1 MTGKE
6 RIEWAVAVV
15 AALGLGVSFGWD
27 YGVDNQV
34 VYLLG
39 ALHMVTPGSFQND
52 WFATQTTHYHP
63 AYELLG
69 ALLLLIRRDGAVIA
83 YGQTFVIAAGATCMF
98 WTLRVLVKNLAL
110 PAFLLLCC
118 IIFETRTFSVGG
130 SYAFDHIMQPSTLAS
145 VALFAAV
152 PLFAQ
157 GRWRASSVAL
167 AASGLFH
174 ANYMVLLCCVFFV
187 AHLLFGRKDLRRR
200 LLEQFLMP
208 VLVLLAFSPMIIAT
222 AGSPHAKQAQEIYFN
237 VRSPHHFQIARFQL
251 DLVPFAAWQMLGFGA
266 IWPLARNRSSPLG
279 RITALATGLACVTW
293 TGLALSA
300 AGVRPVTQLFAW
312 RLAPH
317 AELVLQIAAAAAVL
331 RVVAE
336 PGLARRF
343 GAASIALVVGGVAL
357 LSTHELLGKNP
368 ALPAI
373 LLAILV
379 VVAVFVV
386 LGLTPARAHLPR
398 YAPIALAV
406 LCLGGVGVE
415 TSLRFK
421 TTREKSSIL
430 TGINRHEREL
440 TTWMRQNTPK
450 DARFLTAP
458 GIETLRYHSQRSIVV
473 DWKSNPIVP
482 GEVLEW
488 IRRLE
493 DVCGRPIRGAGDLGG
508 YDSMDR
514 ARLERLK
521 AKYQLDFV
529 VVNRGRERALGYP
542 TVWANGRFVVLDL
555 RSKI

>member
-1 MTGKE
+1 M
-6 RIEWAVAVV
+6 
-15 AALGLGVSFGWD
+15 AALALGVSFGWD

-39 ALHMVTPGSFQND
+39 ALKMVTPGSFHND

-83 YGQTFVIAAGATCMF
+83 YGQTLVIAAGILGMF
-98 WTLRVLVKNLAL
+98 WTLRVLVKSLAL

-118 IIFETRTFSVGG
+118 IVFETRTSSVGG

-145 VALFAAV
+145 VALFMAV
-152 PLFAQ
+152 PLFAE

-174 ANYMVLLCCVFFV
+174 ANYMVLLCGVFFV
-187 AHLLFGRKDLRRR
+187 AHLLLGRANLRRR

-208 VLVLLAFSPMIIAT
+208 VLVLLAFSPMIVAT

-251 DLVPFAAWQMLGFGA
+251 DLVPFAAWQLLGFGA
-266 IWPLARNRSSPLG
+266 LWPLARNRSSPLG
-279 RITALATGLACVTW
+279 RVGALATGLACVVW

-317 AELVLQIAAAAAVL
+317 AELVLQIAAAAAVV

-336 PGLARRF
+336 PGLARRY
-343 GAASIALVVGGVAL
+343 GAASLALIVGGVAL
-357 LSTHELLGKNP
+357 VSTHELLGKNQT
-368 ALPAI
+368 LPAI

-386 LGLTPARAHLPR
+386 LGFTPLRAQLPR
-398 YAPIALAV
+398 FAPIVVV
-406 LCLGGVGVE
+406 LVCLGRIGME
-415 TSLRFK
+415 TNVRFR
-421 TTREKSSIL
+421 TVSEKSSIV
-430 TGINRHEREL
+430 TGINRQEREL
-440 TTWMRQNTPK
+440 TTWMRENTPK

-458 GIETLRYHSQRSIVV
+458 GIETLRYHGQRSIVV

-488 IRRLE
+488 VRRLE

-508 YDSMDR
+508 YDSLDGP
-514 ARLERLK
+514 RLERLK

-529 VVNRGRERALGYP
+529 VVNRGKERALGYP

-555 RSKI
+555 RSKS